1 MNGARPGRASCRK
14 SKQRRH
20 RRVRLFRSPCRN
32 CFFPEICLWYRVRNA
47 LVTED
52 WEDFIS
58 RQATLPEDEFDLE
71 TVRPGDLLRV
81 ITAHTKYVFRI
92 IDGQD
97 AMLSCSR
104 ADRPEGQVRIA
115 GCGYSFSTTFK
126 PRRLF
131 CGGHLEFI
139 FVHGSKPTRFRT
151 TSIQII
157 EHCQHRA
164 D

>member
-1 MNGARPGRASCRK
+1 MVSSTN
-14 SKQRRH
+14 
-20 RRVRLFRSPCRN
+20 RVF
-32 CFFPEICLWYRVRNA
+32 
-47 LVTED
+47 VTED
-52 WEDFIS
+52 WETFIS
-58 RQATLPEDEFDLE
+58 RQAALPEDEFDLE

-81 ITAHTKYVFRI
+81 VTAHTRYVFRI
-92 IDGQD
+92 INGQD

-139 FVHGSKPTRFRT
+139 FVRGSTPTRFRT

-164 D
+164 DSMCE